1 MNCMIRFQ
9 DFFKEIDAS
18 NTKVKFNMNNGNPNE
33 PAWDYLRDDCEQW
46 IGMNSWKTK
55 QSNNNFTHAKYVL
68 AFAQYYPYGPN
79 YFIFGGLYKIEK
91 ITPEVWN
98 THGYKLILLDEF
110 KEYRKRLIIKLEKPI
125 GRNLYNRWFE
135 CVQNDLNPEIY
146 ELAPSTKLGAFPGYN
161 NVLLSHKD
169 LQFIIKEEEPEW
181 KNALSNVKG
190 VYCITDTS
198 TGKLY
203 IGSAYGDNEGI
214 WQRWSQYAN
223 VDNLTGG
230 NKTFEELKESGAN
243 YIIDNFTYTILEIF
257 DMKTKKEDII
267 RREEFWKRAFKTK
280 QHGMNN

>member
-1 MNCMIRFQ
+1 MIRF
-9 DFFKEIDAS
+9 DEFFNVEKPS
-18 NTKVKFNMNNGNPNE
+18 STNVKFNMNNGNPNQ
-33 PAWDYLRDDCEQW
+33 PAWDLLLEDCPHW
-46 IGMNSWKTK
+46 IGMNSWKSK
-55 QSNNNFTHAKYVL
+55 QPNNNYGNAEYVL
-68 AFAQYYPYGPN
+68 SFTQYYPYGPQF
-79 YFIFGGLYKIEK
+79 FIFGGLYKIQK
-91 ITPEVWN
+91 KSPEVFDQV
-98 THGYKLILLDEF
+98 GYNLTFMDDF
-110 KEYRKRLIIKLEKPI
+110 AEYRKRLIIKLDRPI
-125 GRNLYNRWFE
+125 DRDLYNRKFE
-135 CVQNDLNPEIY
+135 NVQESLNPEVY
-146 ELAPSTKLGAFPGYN
+146 EVAPSTKLGSFTGYN

-169 LQFIIKEEEPEW
+169 LQLIIKKEEPEW

-230 NKTFEELKESGAN
+230 NKAFEELKENGAN

-267 RREEFWKRAFKTK
+267 RREEFWKRVFKTK
-280 QHGMNN
+280 SYGMNN

>member
-1 MNCMIRFQ
+1 MIRFQ
-9 DFFKEIDAS
+9 DFFKEIDAT

-79 YFIFGGLYKIEK
+79 YFIFGRLYKIEK

-161 NVLLSHKD
+161 NVLLSHKN
-169 LQFIIKEEEPEW
+169 LQLIIKEEEPEW

-243 YIIDNFTYTILEIF
+243 YIIDNFTYTIIEIF

-267 RREEFWKRAFKTK
+267 KREEFWKRVFKTK
-280 QHGMNN
+280 LHGMNN

>member
-1 MNCMIRFQ
+1 MIRF
-9 DFFKEIDAS
+9 DEFFNVEKPS
-18 NTKVKFNMNNGNPNE
+18 STKVKFNMNNGNPNQ
-33 PAWDYLRDDCEQW
+33 PAWDLLLEDSPHW
-46 IGMNSWKTK
+46 IGMNSWKSK
-55 QSNNNFTHAKYVL
+55 QPNNNYGNAEYVL
-68 AFAQYYPYGPN
+68 SFAQYYPYGPQF
-79 YFIFGGLYKIEK
+79 FIFGGLYKIEK
-91 ITPEVWN
+91 KSPEVFDQV
-98 THGYKLILLDEF
+98 GYNLTLMDDF
-110 KEYRKRLIIKLEKPI
+110 SEYRKRLIIKLDRPI
-125 GRNLYNRWFE
+125 GRDLYNRKFE
-135 CVQNDLNPEIY
+135 NVQESLNPEVY
-146 ELAPSTKLGAFPGYN
+146 EVAPSTKLGSFTGYN

-169 LQFIIKEEEPEW
+169 LQLIIKKEEPEW

-230 NKTFEELKESGAN
+230 NKTFEELKENGAN

-267 RREEFWKRAFKTK
+267 RREEFWKRVFKTK
-280 QHGMNN
+280 SYGMNN

>member
-1 MNCMIRFQ
+1 M
-9 DFFKEIDAS
+9 
-18 NTKVKFNMNNGNPNE
+18 
-33 PAWDYLRDDCEQW
+33 
-46 IGMNSWKTK
+46 
-55 QSNNNFTHAKYVL
+55 
-68 AFAQYYPYGPN
+68 
-79 YFIFGGLYKIEK
+79 
-91 ITPEVWN
+91 
-98 THGYKLILLDEF
+98 
-110 KEYRKRLIIKLEKPI
+110 IIKK
-125 GRNLYNRWFE
+125 
-135 CVQNDLNPEIY
+135 
-146 ELAPSTKLGAFPGYN
+146 
-161 NVLLSHKD
+161 
-169 LQFIIKEEEPEW
+169 EEPEW

-190 VYCITDTS
+190 VYCMTDTS

-214 WQRWSQYAN
+214 WQSWSQYAN